1 MIVEQARPAN
11 EQQATGTSVVE
22 VTGLRKAFRLDHK
35 DFVAVDDVSFD
46 VLRGECLG
54 LVGESGS
61 GKTTVAKLLLG
72 IERPDAGSISVNG
85 RTRSHGAT
93 KARERRRLAREMQ
106 IVFQDPYTS
115 LDPRQTAHQTVMEVL
130 RLHFR
135 ELTSAQRE
143 KRAGELLDSV
153 GLDARRRH
161 ALPINLS
168 GGQRQRIGI
177 ARALAAE
184 PDVIILDE
192 AVSGLDVSI
201 QAQILNLLADLQ
213 ADTGMSYIFISHD
226 LSVIRQL
233 ADRVIVMRNGAIVER
248 GRTAEVFDDPQHPYT
263 RMLRAAAPRPGW
275 RPERRTLE
283 ENPPAPET
291 ASKELS

>member
-1 MIVEQARPAN
+1 MTVQQTHHAN
-11 EQQATGTSVVE
+11 EPRATGTAVVE
-22 VTGLRKAFRLDHK
+22 ATGLRKTFRLDHRE
-35 DFVAVDDVSFD
+35 FVAVDNVSFD

-72 IERPDAGSISVNG
+72 IERPDAGRITVNG
-85 RTRSHGAT
+85 RPRDHGVT
-93 KARERRRLAREMQ
+93 KARERRRRARETQ

-115 LDPRQTAHQTVMEVL
+115 LDPRQSAHQAVMEVL
-130 RLHFR
+130 RLHFG
-135 ELTSAQRE
+135 ELSGARRE

-153 GLDARRRH
+153 GLDTRRRH

-201 QAQILNLLADLQ
+201 QAQVLNLLADLQ
-213 ADTGMSYIFISHD
+213 AETGMSYIFISHD

-233 ADRVIVMRNGAIVER
+233 ADRVIVMRDGTIVER
-248 GRTAEVFDDPQHPYT
+248 GQTAKVFDDPQHPYT
-263 RMLRAAAPRPGW
+263 QMLRAAAPRPGW
-275 RPERRTLE
+275 RPERRAAESRPQAT
-283 ENPPAPET
+283 
-291 ASKELS
+291 

>member
-1 MIVEQARPAN
+1 MTA
-11 EQQATGTSVVE
+11 QQTHRMNGLQDTGSTVIE
-22 VTGLRKAFRLDHK
+22 ATGLRKTFRLGRQE
-35 DFVAVDDVSFD
+35 FVAVDSVSFD

-61 GKTTVAKLLLG
+61 GKSTVAKLLLG
-72 IERPDAGSISVNG
+72 IERPDAGSIVVNG
-85 RTRSHGAT
+85 QPRSHGAT
-93 KARERRRLAREMQ
+93 KARERRRRARETQ

-115 LDPRQTAHQTVMEVL
+115 LDPRHSAHQTVMTVL
-130 RLHFR
+130 RLHFG
-135 ELTSAQRE
+135 ELSTAQRE
-143 KRAGELLDSV
+143 KRAGELLDAV
-153 GLDARRRH
+153 GLDTRRRH

-248 GRTAEVFDDPQHPYT
+248 GETAEVFDAPQHPYT

-275 RPERRTLE
+275 RPERRIPEADLPT
-283 ENPPAPET
+283 PET
-291 ASKELS
+291 AGKEPS

>member
-1 MIVEQARPAN
+1 MTVQQTHHAN
-11 EQQATGTSVVE
+11 EPRATGTAVVE
-22 VTGLRKAFRLDHK
+22 ATGLRKTFRLDHRE
-35 DFVAVDDVSFD
+35 FVAVDNVSFD

-72 IERPDAGSISVNG
+72 IERPDAGSITVNG
-85 RTRSHGAT
+85 RPRDHGVT
-93 KARERRRLAREMQ
+93 KARERRRRARETQ

-115 LDPRQTAHQTVMEVL
+115 LDPRQSAHQAVMEVL
-130 RLHFR
+130 RLHFG
-135 ELTSAQRE
+135 ELSGARRE
-143 KRAGELLDSV
+143 KRADELLDAV
-153 GLDARRRH
+153 GLDTRRRH

-201 QAQILNLLADLQ
+201 QAQVLNLLADLQ
-213 ADTGMSYIFISHD
+213 AETGMSYIFISHD

-233 ADRVIVMRNGAIVER
+233 ADRVIVMRDGTIVER
-248 GRTAEVFDDPQHPYT
+248 GQTAKVFDDPQHPYT
-263 RMLRAAAPRPGW
+263 QMLRAAAPRPGW
-275 RPERRTLE
+275 RPERRAAESRPQAT
-283 ENPPAPET
+283 
-291 ASKELS
+291 